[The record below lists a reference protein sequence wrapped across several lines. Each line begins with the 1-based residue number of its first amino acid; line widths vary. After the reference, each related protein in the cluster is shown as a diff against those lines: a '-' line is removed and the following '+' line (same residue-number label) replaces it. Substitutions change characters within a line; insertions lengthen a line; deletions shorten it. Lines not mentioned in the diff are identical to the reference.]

1 MKNVQYVTLL
11 IGILILSTLFF
22 SFTIS
27 EHQPEIS
34 NTMLVE
40 REDGTWVLQIRAA
53 LTAFE
58 YEVHTHYGKDSY
70 KTPEEFN
77 ALVIK
82 HLMNNISIAFNGNK
96 AVKLQKGYV
105 KLGHETNAIFEMP
118 GVPKEIKKIIATNTG
133 FKDIQDNKSALI
145 ILKKGFKKKQ
155 FLLDNNN
162 QHTAQLKALDNQFE
176 QQ

>member
-53 LTAFE
+53 LTAF
-58 YEVHTHYGKDSY
+58 DR
-70 KTPEEFN
+70 
-77 ALVIK
+77 
-82 HLMNNISIAFNGNK
+82 
-96 AVKLQKGYV
+96 
-105 KLGHETNAIFEMP
+105 
-118 GVPKEIKKIIATNTG
+118 
-133 FKDIQDNKSALI
+133 
-145 ILKKGFKKKQ
+145 
-155 FLLDNNN
+155 
-162 QHTAQLKALDNQFE
+162 
-176 QQ
+176 